1 MGPADRAA
9 TLPGIDR
16 HRDAARLHQRPVGA
30 PTRRQRGGA
39 GADAGGERSRLR
51 RIRRARRRG
60 RRRAGAAR
68 WRRASGVAR
77 TRPALAQGR
86 TPPAGDQRLCRRGLR
101 EARRGPADA
110 VGFGRD
116 PGQQPRRRRGLPHPA
131 GGCRRRGGRG
141 GAHRAAV
148 PGDGRFGAGARR
160 PVHRHLRR
168 PARGARCAPRPGT
181 GGAAADPACGAAS
194 RAGGAAQGAGQ
205 AGRAQ
210 HAPRGPSL
218 PGAGCPDR
226 RPEAAQPARG
236 ARQHGRRPGPHRPA
250 GHGVVDGRGGGH
262 APRHPDRDP
271 HRLRHQGAAGQP
283 LLHRLGLPD
292 RFRRPG
298 RRRTTGRG
306 HRLGPRPRDRPGGRG
321 RAGPAAAGGTA
332 EPGRPGTAAA
342 VLHDAQRLGDAAG
355 PARPLRADGPR
366 ACPGGRRRPA
376 GRPAARGAFRG
387 RPGGPDGL
395 SPGRPH
401 GRAGPASI
409 GAAVSTLVVIPARGG
424 SKGVPGKNLAR
435 VGGVPLVARAVQA
448 AVAAGVGAVVVS
460 TDDDAIAAVAEAAGA
475 RVVRRPAELAGDT
488 ASSEAALLH
497 ALDEHE
503 SLAGAVDVLVMV
515 QCTSPF
521 VTASE
526 IAECVAA
533 IGAGADS
540 AFTAAPTHGFLWR
553 RDGSGQAVGVN
564 HDRATRPR
572 RQDRTP
578 EFLETGAVYAMRTD
592 GFRDRRHRFFGRTVL
607 VETDPGRVLEI
618 DEPAD
623 LERAR
628 ALAPLLDAPGAGPSR
643 ADIDA
648 VVLDFDGTQTDDSVQ
663 VASDGSEQVRVHRGD
678 GLG

>member
-1 MGPADRAA
+1 M
-9 TLPGIDR
+9 
-16 HRDAARLHQRPVGA
+16 
-30 PTRRQRGGA
+30 
-39 GADAGGERSRLR
+39 
-51 RIRRARRRG
+51 
-60 RRRAGAAR
+60 
-68 WRRASGVAR
+68 
-77 TRPALAQGR
+77 
-86 TPPAGDQRLCRRGLR
+86 
-101 EARRGPADA
+101 
-110 VGFGRD
+110 
-116 PGQQPRRRRGLPHPA
+116 
-131 GGCRRRGGRG
+131 
-141 GAHRAAV
+141 
-148 PGDGRFGAGARR
+148 
-160 PVHRHLRR
+160 
-168 PARGARCAPRPGT
+168 
-181 GGAAADPACGAAS
+181 
-194 RAGGAAQGAGQ
+194 
-205 AGRAQ
+205 
-210 HAPRGPSL
+210 
-218 PGAGCPDR
+218 
-226 RPEAAQPARG
+226 
-236 ARQHGRRPGPHRPA
+236 
-250 GHGVVDGRGGGH
+250 
-262 APRHPDRDP
+262 
-271 HRLRHQGAAGQP
+271 
-283 LLHRLGLPD
+283 
-292 RFRRPG
+292 
-298 RRRTTGRG
+298 
-306 HRLGPRPRDRPGGRG
+306 
-321 RAGPAAAGGTA
+321 
-332 EPGRPGTAAA
+332 
-342 VLHDAQRLGDAAG
+342 
-355 PARPLRADGPR
+355 
-366 ACPGGRRRPA
+366 
-376 GRPAARGAFRG
+376 
-387 RPGGPDGL
+387 
-395 SPGRPH
+395 
-401 GRAGPASI
+401 
-409 GAAVSTLVVIPARGG
+409 STLVVIPARGG

-435 VGGVPLVARAVQA
+435 VGGVPLVARAVRA

-578 EFLETGAVYAMRTD
+578 EFLETGAVYAMRAD

-678 GLG
+678 GLGIAALRRAGVPVLVLSSETNPVVRARARKLGVPVLHGVDDKATVLRDWCAGEGLQPGRVLYAGNDVNDLGCFALVGWPVAVASAHPVVRDAARLVTSAPGGHGAVREIASWILGKDLDS